1 MGADSDLAEKAPGLS
16 GDAVMRTFSGCLLLL
31 HPLPMLG
38 LLSRCSLGSSQPF
51 SAPATGL
58 HRVSSRMRAHSGLS
72 LQADE
77 ETSSFEVKNI
87 LLLASPFW
95 LVSTPQA
102 PSTLSIL
109 PREVRS

>member
-1 MGADSDLAEKAPGLS
+1 MVVSSSYILSPCWGFYPGAPWAA
-16 GDAVMRTFSGCLLLL
+16 ARCL
-31 HPLPMLG
+31 G
-38 LLSRCSLGSSQPF
+38 WEAQPF

-77 ETSSFEVKNI
+77 ETSSFKVKNI